1 MTAFEQYL
9 EPARRRPE
17 FWRFLAGLALI
28 AVVYFASLIAL
39 IALVAALAAAGGGAD
54 AATALARADTPR
66 SALLLLAS
74 FAGLAIAPLLAAR
87 ALHGRGPGTLV
98 GPRARFRRDF
108 RVAFVTVLAVFAPVV
123 VLVIAFGGVSPN
135 LPLATWL
142 LLLPLGLAG
151 LALQT
156 FAEELV
162 FRGYILQQLA
172 ARFRSPLVWA
182 ILPSLAFG
190 AVHYDPELPRA
201 SALIVIGSAALFG
214 LIATDLTARRGNL
227 GAAWGF
233 HLANNVVAVLVLAT
247 RETLPGLALFLTP
260 YSAADLA
267 SRPAAV
273 ALDLG
278 LLLVAWLACR
288 WRLRD

>member
-1 MTAFEQYL
+1 MTPFERYL

-28 AVVYFASLIAL
+28 AAVYFATV
-39 IALVAALAAAGGGAD
+39 IALVAALAAGGGTG
-54 AATALARADTPR
+54 AASALAQAETPR

-74 FAGLAIAPLLAAR
+74 FAGLAIGPVLAAR

-108 RVAFVTVLAVFAPVV
+108 RVAFVTVMAVFAPVV

-135 LPLATWL
+135 LPPATWL

-190 AVHYDPELPRA
+190 AVHYDPALPGV
-201 SALIVIGSAALFG
+201 SALIVIGSATLFG
-214 LIATDLTARRGNL
+214 LIATDLTARSGSL

-260 YSAADLA
+260 YTAADLA
-267 SRPAAV
+267 ARPAVV
-273 ALDLG
+273 ALDLS
-278 LLLVAWLACR
+278 LLILAWLACR